1 MAIPIQA
8 YRLGKGGICPSPV
21 APSASDQPEQKEQ
34 TEMPRQM
41 AGEELP
47 PPAAQKAQRREQQV
61 MTAVDR
67 VMVQ

>member
-1 MAIPIQA
+1 VLSA
-8 YRLGKGGICPSPV
+8 PV
-21 APSASDQPEQKEQ
+21 APLTSDQPERKEQ
-34 TEMPRQM
+34 IEMPRQM

>member
-1 MAIPIQA
+1 
-8 YRLGKGGICPSPV
+8 
-21 APSASDQPEQKEQ
+21 
-34 TEMPRQM
+34 M